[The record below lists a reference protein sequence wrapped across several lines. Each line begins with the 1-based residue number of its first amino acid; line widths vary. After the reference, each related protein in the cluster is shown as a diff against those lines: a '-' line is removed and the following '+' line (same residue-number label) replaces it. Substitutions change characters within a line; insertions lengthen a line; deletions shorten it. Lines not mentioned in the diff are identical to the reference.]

1 MDEHLAGW
9 VRRLKRSPL
18 LPAGEGTAVA
28 IDASLLLP
36 HRRPMLLIDTICE
49 VDPKGRIR
57 AERRIDPGDP
67 VFAGHFP
74 GQPIYPGVLLIE
86 AMAQAGLAVLPFVRA
101 GTATLPSAAPPL
113 PVAKFTRVRD
123 AAFVTPV
130 SPGDRLDIHAEALDD
145 GLVVSALG
153 QVWRGGVLAAYA
165 IAEAYLDE

>member
-1 MDEHLAGW
+1 MDERLAGW
-9 VRRLKRSPL
+9 MRRLKRSPL

-86 AMAQAGLAVLPFVRA
+86 AMAQAALAALPFVRA
-101 GTATLPSAAPPL
+101 GTATLPSAAPP
-113 PVAKFTRVRD
+113 PSVAKFTRVRD
-123 AAFVTPV
+123 AVFVTPV
-130 SPGDRLDIHAEALDD
+130 SPGDRLDIHAEAIDD

-153 QVWRGGVLAAYA
+153 QIWRGGVLAAYA